1 MNYINN
7 LINANANANNIQF
20 NLNNVD
26 INKKLEYSDIIY
38 I

>member
-7 LINANANANNIQF
+7 LINANANNIQF